1 MDCNIYCVVDARGH
15 VYVKPGAVSYAEVA
29 ASAGLDALTC
39 DTYRFDLAARRLVVD
54 RGTPENDKVAR
65 AYCEQHVGSPER
77 LMTYAADGGLTKQVL
92 GSLLGTADAQ
102 SYVAACM
109 VIEKRYTAECGQH
122 NPCLETGCAAAGE
135 ICLEPLLA
143 AGEEYFRA
151 CGAAWNTLFEDPRHR
166 TAAWMH

>member
-65 AYCEQHVGSPER
+65 AYWEQHVGSPER
-77 LMTYAADGGLTKQVL
+77 LMTYAADGGLT
-92 GSLLGTADAQ
+92 
-102 SYVAACM
+102 
-109 VIEKRYTAECGQH
+109 
-122 NPCLETGCAAAGE
+122 
-135 ICLEPLLA
+135 
-143 AGEEYFRA
+143 
-151 CGAAWNTLFEDPRHR
+151 
-166 TAAWMH
+166 